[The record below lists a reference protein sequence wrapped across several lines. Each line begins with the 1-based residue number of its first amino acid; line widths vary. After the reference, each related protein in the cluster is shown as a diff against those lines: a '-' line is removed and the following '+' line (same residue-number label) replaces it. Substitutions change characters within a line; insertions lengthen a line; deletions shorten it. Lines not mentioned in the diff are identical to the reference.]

1 MRIIKI
7 IAVVVLIFVLI
18 FDLLMMGLDFVEIL
32 IWLIFGWILF
42 ISDVF
47 PHITFNGGALGV
59 GVLTILILAFGVHS
73 FMAWFYENYGTGKKA
88 KRRWRLR
95 WTLSGLSI
103 FIVMFVTS
111 IAVTGFLHQLAWL
124 WNEPFV
130 KSSSDKR
137 MTSHY
142 MEEIGTAL
150 RSYQAEH
157 GRFPKSTG
165 TVDLQDLGILS
176 ADGPYKD
183 RWGTAFEYTS
193 GGESYILRS
202 YGPNRILGGG
212 RSEFDDLVY
221 SNGQFIAGG

>member
-1 MRIIKI
+1 MRIIEI
-7 IAVVVLIFVLI
+7 IAIVVLILM
-18 FDLLMMGLDFVEIL
+18 LLMIGLEFVEIL
-32 IWLIFGWILF
+32 IWLIFGWIFF

-47 PHITFNGGALGV
+47 PHVTFNGGALGV
-59 GVLTILILAFGVHS
+59 GVLTVLILAVGVHL
-73 FMAWFYENYGTGKKA
+73 FMAWFYENYGTGEA

-95 WTLSGLSI
+95 WSLSGLSI

-111 IAVTGFLHQLAWL
+111 IAVTGFLHQVAWL
-124 WNEPFV
+124 WDEPFV

-202 YGPNRILGGG
+202 SGPNRILGGG
-212 RSEFDDLVY
+212 SGEFDDLVY

>member
-1 MRIIKI
+1 MRIIEI
-7 IAVVVLIFVLI
+7 IAVVVLILV
-18 FDLLMMGLDFVEIL
+18 LLMIGLDFVEIL
-32 IWLIFGWILF
+32 IWLIFGWIFF

-47 PHITFNGGALGV
+47 PHVTFNGGALGV
-59 GVLTILILAFGVHS
+59 LTVLVLAVGVHL
-73 FMAWFYENYGTGKKA
+73 FMAWFYENYGAGEV

-95 WTLSGLSI
+95 WTLTGLSI

-124 WNEPFV
+124 WDEPFL

-142 MEEIGTAL
+142 MEDIGTAL

-165 TVDLQDLGILS
+165 TVDLQELGIYN
-176 ADGPYKD
+176 GPYKD
-183 RWGTAFEYTS
+183 RWGTAFQYTS

-212 RSEFDDLVY
+212 RGEFDDLVY
-221 SNGQFIAGG
+221 SNGQFIAGVGARTMPLN